1 MRTIRFLRETILLS
15 VLNNIYKSII
25 LLYIGEFVFKSILP
39 ISFYDLA
46 TTGCIVFALVTLML
60 HLSDVFLDIFL
71 DGRCKKRYGFFITLN
86 AVYLITPN
94 IHQAETTPLV
104 QQHASL
110 AVTIILV
117 GIIFIVFLKKAE
129 LKRQIEL
136 AKYLFNHIED
146 SDLEIIEHTK
156 DDYTHEEIILCGI
169 PNNFYRYFKNDF
181 QIKRK
186 INS

>member
-1 MRTIRFLRETILLS
+1 MIPIKFLRETILLNI
-15 VLNNIYKSII
+15 LNNIYKSII
-25 LLYIGEFVFKSILP
+25 MLYIGEYLFKSILA
-39 ISFYDLA
+39 IKIYDYVTSGFIA
-46 TTGCIVFALVTLML
+46 FALMTLTL
-60 HLSDVFLDIFL
+60 HISDIFLDLFL

-94 IHQAETTPLV
+94 IHQAETTPLM

-110 AVTIILV
+110 TVTIILV
-117 GIIFIVFLKKAE
+117 GILFIVFLKKAE

-136 AKYLFNHIED
+136 ARYLFNHIED
-146 SDLEIIEHTK
+146 NDLEIIEHTK

-186 INS
+186 IHS

>member
-1 MRTIRFLRETILLS
+1 MIPIKLLRETILLNI
-15 VLNNIYKSII
+15 LNNIYKSII
-25 LLYIGEFVFKSILP
+25 LLYIGEYFFKPILP
-39 ISFYDLA
+39 SDIYDFA
-46 TTGCIVFALVTLML
+46 TTGCIVFALITLML
-60 HLSDVFLDIFL
+60 HLSDIFLDLFL

-86 AVYLITPN
+86 VVYLITPN

-104 QQHASL
+104 QQYTPL
-110 AVTIILV
+110 TLTIILV

-129 LKRQIEL
+129 LTRQVEL
-136 AKYLFNHIED
+136 ARYLFNHLED
-146 SDLEIIEHTK
+146 SDLEIIEYTK
-156 DDYTHEEIILCGI
+156 DDTTHEEIILCGI

>member
-1 MRTIRFLRETILLS
+1 MIPIKFLRETILLS
-15 VLNNIYKSII
+15 ILNNIYKSII
-25 LLYIGEFVFKSILP
+25 LLYIGEYLFKSILT
-39 ISFYDLA
+39 IKIYDYVTSGFIA
-46 TTGCIVFALVTLML
+46 FALMTLTL
-60 HLSDVFLDIFL
+60 HISDIFLDLFL

-86 AVYLITPN
+86 AIYLITPN
-94 IHQAETTPLV
+94 IHQAETTPLM

-110 AVTIILV
+110 TVTIILV

-129 LKRQIEL
+129 LNRQIEL

-146 SDLEIIEHTK
+146 SDLEVIEHTK
-156 DDYTHEEIILCGI
+156 DDYAHEEIILYGI

>member
-1 MRTIRFLRETILLS
+1 MIPIKFLRETILLNI
-15 VLNNIYKSII
+15 LHNIYKSII

-39 ISFYDLA
+39 ISFYDFA

-60 HLSDVFLDIFL
+60 HLSDIFLDLFL

-86 AVYLITPN
+86 TIYLITPN
-94 IHQAETTPLV
+94 IHQAEAAPLM

-110 AVTIILV
+110 TITIILV
-117 GIIFIVFLKKAE
+117 GILFIVFLKKAE

-136 AKYLFNHIED
+136 ARYLFNHIED
-146 SDLEIIEHTK
+146 SDLDIIEYTK
-156 DDYTHEEIILCGI
+156 DDHTHEEIILCGI

-186 INS
+186 MHS

>member
-1 MRTIRFLRETILLS
+1 MIPIKFLRETIILNI
-15 VLNNIYKSII
+15 LNNVYKSII
-25 LLYIGEFVFKSILP
+25 LLYIGEYLFKSILA
-39 ISFYDLA
+39 IKIYDYV
-46 TTGCIVFALVTLML
+46 TSGFITFALMTLTL
-60 HLSDVFLDIFL
+60 HISDIFLDIFL

-136 AKYLFNHIED
+136 ARYLFNHIED